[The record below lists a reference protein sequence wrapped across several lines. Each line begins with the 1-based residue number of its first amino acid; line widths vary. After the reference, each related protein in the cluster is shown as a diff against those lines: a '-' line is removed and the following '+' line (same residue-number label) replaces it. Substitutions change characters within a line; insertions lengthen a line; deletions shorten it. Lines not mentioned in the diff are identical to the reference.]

1 MAKLT
6 AKQEKYVQGLI
17 SGLSQREAYRKAY
30 PNATQW
36 KDSTVDENASR
47 AIKNSKILAR
57 YQELMAEHK
66 QKALWTREKAVG
78 ELLFLL
84 EHSRQEIQENGL
96 DASNKGAFVDAIR
109 ELNKL
114 EQVYKEAESVRANTE
129 LTKAKT
135 QLIKGSEHDTSLM
148 QVLIDVLSSGG
159 GDAP

>member
-1 MAKLT
+1 MGKLT
-6 AKQEKYVQGLI
+6 AKQETFVQNVV
-17 SGLSQREAYRKAY
+17 SGMSQRKAY
-30 PNATQW
+30 ISAGY
-36 KDSTVDENASR
+36 STANKTDNYLDVEAS
-47 AIKNSKILAR
+47 KLFNNPKVCLR
-57 YQELMAEHK
+57 YDELMAEHK
-66 QKALWTREKAVG
+66 QKALWTREKAVD

-84 EHSRQEIQENGL
+84 ERSRQEIQENGL